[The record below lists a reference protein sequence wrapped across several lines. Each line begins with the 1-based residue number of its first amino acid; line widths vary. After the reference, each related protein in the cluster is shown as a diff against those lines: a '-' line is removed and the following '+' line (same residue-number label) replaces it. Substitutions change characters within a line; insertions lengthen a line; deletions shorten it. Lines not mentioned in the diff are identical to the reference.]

1 MNQINYM
8 RMLEPKEVE
17 EMNREVI
24 EWFKIKIK
32 DENIGSYIYNL
43 LSQLK
48 QLIENNK

>member
-8 RMLEPKEVE
+8 RVLEEKEINQ
-17 EMNREVI
+17 MNSKLCA
-24 EWFKIKIK
+24 WFKIKIK
-32 DENIGSYIYNL
+32 DKNIGPYIYNL